1 MSKNT
6 QDVLDF
12 INNQFSNDSLKHFG
26 VLGMKWG
33 RRKKPESGG
42 GRGSSGGSN
51 QAKPV
56 RDYAAER
63 AAKQREKIMSS
74 PSKLYKNRRQF
85 TDQEIQQAISKM
97 RMERELKQLHM
108 DKMAHATKYVNTILA
123 YGETAK
129 KAYDLYNSPLG
140 KLITSKI
147 TGNPVSGSS
156 SSGSSGG
163 SSSGGSST
171 PSPLRRGTG
180 HYGGNSSSGTSISPS
195 GFPIIR

>member
-12 INNQFSNDSLKHFG
+12 INTQFSNISLEHSG

-33 RRKKPESGG
+33 RRKAPESGG
-42 GRGSSGGSN
+42 GRSSGGSS
-51 QAKPV
+51 QTKLV
-56 RDYAAER
+56 RDFTAER
-63 AAKQREKIMSS
+63 AARQREKILSS
-74 PSKLYKNRRQF
+74 PSKLYKNRHQF

-147 TGNPVSGSS
+147 TGKPVSGSS

-180 HYGGNSSSGTSISPS
+180 SYGSNSSSGTSISPS